1 MEKKL
6 NFIYPILFLIFGL
19 FIFFHPMFFDFS
31 KMAGDL
37 GDARL
42 VSYLLDHGFLYLTGD
57 NFHSSYFN
65 IPFFYP
71 YQNQLFYTDIL
82 FGGTILYVPIRLFV
96 KNPFSAVQI
105 WLILVSVL
113 YIDVNIYLRI
123 PIKIAML
130 PIIVGIGFEFIRY
143 AGKHNNLF
151 VRILSAPGLWIQRLT
166 TKEPD
171 ISQIEVAIASLKAA
185 LPDIYPVTENVSETE
200 AAENDENVKKD
211 ENIHEQE

>member
-1 MEKKL
+1 M
-6 NFIYPILFLIFGL
+6 FIG
-19 FIFFHPMFFDFS
+19 
-31 KMAGDL
+31 
-37 GDARL
+37 
-42 VSYLLDHGFLYLTGD
+42 
-57 NFHSSYFN
+57 
-65 IPFFYP
+65 
-71 YQNQLFYTDIL
+71 
-82 FGGTILYVPIRLFV
+82 
-96 KNPFSAVQI
+96 
-105 WLILVSVL
+105 ILVSVL

-200 AAENDENVKKD
+200 AAGNDENVKKD

>member
-71 YQNQLFYTDIL
+71 YQNQLFIQIFYLAEQFFMFPSGYLLKTL
-82 FGGTILYVPIRLFV
+82 FLPFKFGLFW
-96 KNPFSAVQI
+96 F
-105 WLILVSVL
+105 
-113 YIDVNIYLRI
+113 
-123 PIKIAML
+123 
-130 PIIVGIGFEFIRY
+130 
-143 AGKHNNLF
+143 LF
-151 VRILSAPGLWIQRLT
+151 
-166 TKEPD
+166 
-171 ISQIEVAIASLKAA
+171 
-185 LPDIYPVTENVSETE
+185 
-200 AAENDENVKKD
+200 
-211 ENIHEQE
+211 